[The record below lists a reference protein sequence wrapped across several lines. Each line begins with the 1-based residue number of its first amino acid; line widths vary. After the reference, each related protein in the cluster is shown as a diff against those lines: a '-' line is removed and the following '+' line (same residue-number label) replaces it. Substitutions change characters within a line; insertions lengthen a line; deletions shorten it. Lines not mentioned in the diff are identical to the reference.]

1 MYIPNELVDR
11 VIEATDIVEVIGA
24 NVPLN
29 RRGANFVGLCPFHNE
44 KTPSFSVNPSK
55 QIYKCFGCG
64 KAGTAITFLCDY
76 ENMTFQEA
84 VRELAEK
91 AGIKLPEEV
100 DSPGARQE
108 ARLKEAIL
116 EVNKEA
122 ATYYF
127 QMLRSDKG
135 RQAYEYLSKRGL
147 SRETI
152 NSFGLGYAGRSGN
165 SLYSHLKEKG
175 FKDTVI
181 QASELFSFS
190 EKGVF
195 DRFWNRVIF
204 PIMDSRGKVIAFGG
218 RLMAEAEHAPKYLN
232 SNETKAFVKG
242 RNLYGYHLAKHTHED
257 FILLCEGYMDTIAL
271 HQAGFDNAVASLGT
285 ALTPDQAGLI
295 SRIAKKVVI
304 TYDQDQAG
312 RKAALRAIPILKGK
326 GISVKVLEMT
336 PYKDPDEFIKNLGAD
351 EYRKRIENAK
361 EAFFFEAETMHAHV
375 EDTADSKTKFDHEV
389 ARKLAS
395 IEDPLERNNYIDAVS
410 KQYDIEKKALTDAV
424 NKYGLEAE
432 DRKAA
437 AESKELAEIDRKKL
451 LKPEE
456 GKLLTEKLLISM
468 LANEKKYFDKLK
480 GLIGAQDFT
489 NPMCSRLFEIVSDL
503 YDEGK
508 NIDLA
513 KIVNR
518 FDEAEEQNEV
528 AEILEPSIYRE
539 KYSDKELD
547 TAFADVVAR
556 VMTNSIEA
564 GMAQVAAIGD
574 TQAYMELMTRRKNI
588 PEVHKRL
595 KGS

>member
-29 RRGANFVGLCPFHNE
+29 RRGSNFVGLCPFHNE

-64 KAGTAITFLCDY
+64 KAGNAITFLCDY

-100 DSPGARQE
+100 DSAGARQE
-108 ARLKEAIL
+108 MRLKEGIL

-152 NSFGLGYAGRSGN
+152 NSFGLGYAGRSGS
-165 SLYSHLKEKG
+165 SLYNHLKQKG
-175 FKDTVI
+175 FRDTVI

-218 RLMAEAEHAPKYLN
+218 RLMAEAENAPKYLN

-361 EAFFFEAETMHAHV
+361 EAFFFEAETMHAGV

-395 IEDPLERNNYIDAVS
+395 IEDPLERNNYIDSVS
-410 KQYDIEKKALTDAV
+410 KKYNIEKKALTDAV

-432 DRKAA
+432 DRRAA
-437 AESKELAEIDRKKL
+437 AESKELAELDRKKL

-468 LANEKKYFDKLK
+468 LANERKYFDKLK

-489 NPMCSRLFEIVSDL
+489 NPMCSRLFKIVSDL
-503 YDEGK
+503 YEEGK
-508 NIDLA
+508 NIDHA

-518 FDEAEEQNEV
+518 FDDAEEQNEV

-539 KYSDKELD
+539 KYGDKELD

-564 GMAQVAAIGD
+564 QMALAVANDD
-574 TQAYMELMTRRKNI
+574 TQAYMDLVARKKNI
-588 PEVHKRL
+588 NEVHKRL